1 MIAGQ
6 MAGSGL
12 SSQAVNGILGGVSDA
27 LTAAGTVQADALE
40 LKFTSLHFVST
51 AAAGTGVRIPA
62 GMNPGEGMELF
73 NGGANA
79 CLIYPP
85 VGGTINNVAAN
96 GSFSVATLKSAVIR
110 CINPLK
116 FFVMLGA

>member
-1 MIAGQ
+1 MILGQ
-6 MAGSGL
+6 KSGSGL
-12 SSQAVNGILGGVSDA
+12 SGQACNGILGGVSDA
-27 LTAAGTVQADALE
+27 LVAAGTVQTDALE
-40 LKFTSLHFVST
+40 LKFTTLHFVATS
-51 AAAGTGVRIPA
+51 AAGAGVRLPA
-62 GMNPGEGMELF
+62 GMNPGEGMEF
-73 NGGANA
+73 YNGGANA

-85 VGGTINNVAAN
+85 TGGTINNVAAN